1 MQPYRWV
8 GRMQNLDDTSFR
20 DELVELIYGSLLE
33 DGNWQRFLDRLNSA
47 LHNGKSTFLFY
58 DSVAR
63 QGYFSL
69 TSGYTEDEVAVYN
82 AHYNTVNPW
91 MPKASVR
98 PVGIGVTSDQMYSPE
113 QLRKTEFYNDYLT
126 KGDLEGGA
134 GLTIFRDRGRSFVL
148 TTLVSARDR
157 ESKGTLASLFTDLSS
172 HLARA
177 FSYYRNGVKE
187 SDAARSQSQLLD
199 LSGIGLLVVDDDA
212 RLKTINEIGEALIN
226 QDYGIRVAP
235 NGQVVFAQSSL
246 QEVLKAACRRHST
259 GAVRRSEL
267 DASGRRLE
275 ITIVRMQSDT
285 MREFLARP
293 SVAIL
298 LKPLSTSQTLAAYA
312 LSAREVEVA
321 KAIIAGKSIQQIAEE
336 RGRSRETV
344 RTQLKSV
351 FAKLGVD
358 SQIDLVRRFSKH

>member
-1 MQPYRWV
+1 MQPCQWV
-8 GRMQNLDDTSFR
+8 NRMQNLDDSSFR
-20 DELVELIYGSLLE
+20 DELVELIYGSLLD

-47 LHNGKSTFLFY
+47 LHNGKTTFLFY

-69 TSGYTEDEVAVYN
+69 KSGYTEDEVAVYN

-113 QLRKTEFYNDYLT
+113 QLRKTEFYNDYLR
-126 KGDLEGGA
+126 KSELEGGA
-134 GLTIFRDRGRSFVL
+134 GLTIFRDRGRSFVV
-148 TTLVSARDR
+148 TTLMSERDR
-157 ESKGTLASLFTDLSS
+157 ESRGTLANLFTDLSAD
-172 HLARA
+172 LARA
-177 FSYYRNGVKE
+177 FSYYRKSAKE
-187 SDAARSQSQLLD
+187 SDASRSQSQLLD
-199 LSGIGLLVVDDDA
+199 LAGIGLLIVDEDA
-212 RLKTINEIGEALIN
+212 RLKTVNEAGEALI
-226 QDYGIRVAP
+226 DRHCGIRVAP
-235 NGQVVFAQSSL
+235 NGRVVFAQSSL
-246 QEVLKAACRRHST
+246 QEVLKAACRRLST

-267 DASGRRLE
+267 DASGGRFE

-285 MREFLARP
+285 MREFLAGP
-293 SVAIL
+293 FVAIL
-298 LKPLSTSQTLAAYA
+298 LKPLSTSQLLATYA
-312 LSAREVEVA
+312 LSAREAEVA

-336 RGRSRETV
+336 RGLSRETV

-358 SQIDLVRRFSKH
+358 SQADLVRKFSEH